1 MWFGEE
7 DVGGFEV
14 VVDYGLVWRSVGWG
28 WRGGGEA
35 AVLED
40 AEGGGEGFENCPEHA
55 IGDFS
60 GRSNFLLVGFLLL
73 SEEEEKEQEEEEE
86 DEKGWEGLT
95 C

>member
-14 VVDYGLVWRSVGWG
+14 VVDYGLVGGSVGWG

-40 AEGGGEGFENCPEHA
+40 AEGGGEGFENCPEYA
-55 IGDFS
+55 VGDFS
-60 GRSNFLLVGFLLL
+60 GRRGFFV
-73 SEEEEKEQEEEEE
+73 S
-86 DEKGWEGLT
+86 GFSFII
-95 C
+95 